1 LKIVPESATKFYAFE
16 QLKKALT
23 GVRGELGVPEKFI
36 AGALAGVI
44 SQMLV
49 YPLDCMKVRMAAS
62 PTKLNMS
69 TAFTQAYRSGGVKAF
84 YRGITAS
91 VLGVI
96 PYAGIDLAVYETLKT
111 AYTDYQ
117 IKKGAD
123 PQAKHPS
130 VLVPLACGTISS
142 TIAQFASY
150 PLALVRTRLQAQGLP
165 NSERYSGMTD
175 AFTKTLKKEG
185 FVGLYKGMGPNL
197 LKVVPAVGISYV
209 VYESVKNM

>member
-1 LKIVPESATKFYAFE
+1 M
-16 QLKKALT
+16 
-23 GVRGELGVPEKFI
+23 
-36 AGALAGVI
+36 AG
-44 SQMLV
+44 
-49 YPLDCMKVRMAAS
+49 S
-62 PTKLNMS
+62 PTKLSMS
-69 TAFTQAYRSGGVKAF
+69 KAFSQAYRSGGVKAF

-96 PYAGIDLAVYETLKT
+96 PYAGIDLAIYETLKT

-117 IKKGAD
+117 IKKGGD
-123 PQAKHPS
+123 PQAKPTPS

-165 NSERYSGMTD
+165 NSEKYSGMTD
-175 AFTKTLKKEG
+175 AFTKTIKKEG